1 MSIEKI
7 KKTVLE
13 GSITAKKG
21 FKNEDYVVDKFNNWQ
36 QDCDAKQWLQLM
48 NYKLEE
54 IEFVKAEKIKGHYK
68 SDVQVQ
74 ISIKLKQ
81 CIDVENIQV
90 KLVSNTN
97 GFNQIDKRWVDKYVE
112 LWNIPNDI
120 IDLLKQYTG
129 EILPNRKT
137 KDKRRTLASE
147 FTEMEQEL
155 LLRWIEDNKLLII
168 TDILKGR
175 GRFAAEW
182 MLVIRKCKEL
192 NDWVL
197 KPINECINLFGRGK
211 VVISKR
217 GTISIG
223 KITMQRKGGDG
234 GRNTANM
241 LQFKINPSEL
251 FYNQH

>member
-1 MSIEKI
+1 VLFVAKI
-7 KKTVLE
+7 GLK
-13 GSITAKKG
+13 
-21 FKNEDYVVDKFNNWQ
+21 
-36 QDCDAKQWLQLM
+36 
-48 NYKLEE
+48 
-54 IEFVKAEKIKGHYK
+54 
-68 SDVQVQ
+68 VQ

-97 GFNQIDKRWVDKYVE
+97 GFNQIDKRWIDKYVE

-137 KDKRRTLASE
+137 KDRRRTLASE
-147 FTEMEQEL
+147 FTEIEQEL

-182 MLVIRKCKEL
+182 MLVIRKCK
-192 NDWVL
+192 
-197 KPINECINLFGRGK
+197 
-211 VVISKR
+211 
-217 GTISIG
+217 
-223 KITMQRKGGDG
+223 
-234 GRNTANM
+234 
-241 LQFKINPSEL
+241 
-251 FYNQH
+251 